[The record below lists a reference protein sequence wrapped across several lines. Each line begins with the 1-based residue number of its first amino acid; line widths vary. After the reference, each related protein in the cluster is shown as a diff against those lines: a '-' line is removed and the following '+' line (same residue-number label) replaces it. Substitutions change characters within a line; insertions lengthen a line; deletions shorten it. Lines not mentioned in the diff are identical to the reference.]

1 MIIKLR
7 IDSAPAQPLEE
18 GMQVVEAPDK
28 ISQKNGKA
36 HRGGTSGNAF

>member
-18 GMQVVEAPDK
+18 GMQAVEAPDK
-28 ISQKNGKA
+28 ISKENGKS
-36 HRGGTSGNAF
+36 HRGGASGNAF

>member
-28 ISQKNGKA
+28 ISKKIGKA
-36 HRGGTSGNAF
+36 HRGGASGNAF